1 VEALVTTRILL
12 VRHGATELSAEDRFA
27 GSTDI
32 PLGAVGRLQVELLA
46 RRLASESF
54 TAAYGSPLKRALETA
69 TAVARPHG
77 LAVTVLDDLRE
88 IDHGRWEGLR
98 HDEAEA
104 MYPQE
109 YAAWQHDPFDFA
121 PTGGEAGKAV
131 LERAVRAFQ
140 QIVNAHPGESVFVA
154 SHKATIRLVIA
165 HVLGFDPRGYRDR
178 LEQLPACLNII
189 EIGPDGL
196 GRLTLLNDI
205 SHYAHE
211 QRAIAVHHG

>member
-1 VEALVTTRILL
+1 MTTRILL

-27 GSTDI
+27 GSTDV
-32 PLGAVGRLQVELLA
+32 PLGVEGRLQVELLA
-46 RRLASESF
+46 QRLASESF
-54 TAAYGSPLKRALETA
+54 AAVYGSPLQRAIETA
-69 TAVARPHG
+69 TIVARPHG
-77 LAVTVLDDLRE
+77 LPVTVLDGLRE

-104 MYPQE
+104 RYPDE
-109 YAAWQHDPFDFA
+109 YAAWQHDPFDCA

-140 QIVNAHPGESVFVA
+140 QIVDKHPGESVLVA

-178 LEQLPACLNII
+178 LEQMPACLNIV
-189 EIGPDGL
+189 EMGPNGL

-205 SHYAHE
+205 SHYALE
-211 QRAIAVHHG
+211 PRAVPVHHG

>member
-1 VEALVTTRILL
+1 MTTRILL

-27 GSTDI
+27 GSTDV
-32 PLGAVGRLQVELLA
+32 PLGVEGRLQVELLA
-46 RRLASESF
+46 RRLAGESF
-54 TAAYGSPLKRALETA
+54 TAVYGSPLGRAIDTA
-69 TAVARPHG
+69 TFVARPHG
-77 LAVTVLDDLRE
+77 LTVTVLDGLRE

-104 MYPQE
+104 RFPEE

-131 LERAVRAFQ
+131 LERAVSAFR
-140 QIVNAHPGESVFVA
+140 QIVEAHPGTSVLVV

-178 LEQLPACLNII
+178 LEQATACLNII
-189 EIGPDGL
+189 EMGPSGL

-205 SHYAHE
+205 SHYALE
-211 QRAIAVHHG
+211 PRAVAVHHG